1 MKDFKSVQDLIVKA
15 ALYDGVSTTISA
27 DELIG
32 AGDVIRITF
41 EKNKAYTTYAV
52 DVRLDKQEDYREEAI
67 LCGCKKALFK
77 LLCYP
82 YEEINYPKETEND
95 TSRTL

>member
-1 MKDFKSVQDLIVKA
+1 MKEFKSVQDLIIKA
-15 ALYDGVSTTISA
+15 ALYDGISTTISP

-32 AGDVIRITF
+32 RGDVIRITF
-41 EKNKAYTTYAV
+41 EKNKSYTTYAV
-52 DVRLDKQEDYREEAI
+52 DVRLDDQEDYREEAI

-82 YEEINYPKETEND
+82 YEEITYPKEIRDDRQST
-95 TSRTL
+95 